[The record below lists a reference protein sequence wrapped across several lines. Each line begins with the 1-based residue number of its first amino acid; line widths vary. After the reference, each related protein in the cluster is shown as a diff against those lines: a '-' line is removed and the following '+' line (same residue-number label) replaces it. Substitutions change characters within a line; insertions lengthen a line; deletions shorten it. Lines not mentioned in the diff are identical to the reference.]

1 MIGFRCLAALLVVAT
16 LAACASTASRISD
29 QQSTFDAFPADVQT
43 KIRAGQIDVGFT
55 QDQVRMAVGEPTR
68 RYTQQTTT
76 GESEVWAYSKSS
88 PTFSFGL
95 GAGSFGSGVG
105 GGVGVGTNTG
115 GNSDDKLRVT
125 FVAGK
130 VTVVERTQ
138 K

>member
-1 MIGFRCLAALLVVAT
+1 MTLIRSASILLMAVA

-29 QQSTFDAFPADVQT
+29 QQSTFDAYPPEVQQ
-43 KIRAGQIDVGFT
+43 KIRAGQVDVGFT
-55 QDQVRMAVGEPTR
+55 QDQVRMAVGEPSR
-68 RYTQQTTT
+68 RYSQQTTS

-95 GAGSFGSGVG
+95 GAGTFGSGIG
-105 GGVGVGTNTG
+105 GGAGIGTSTG
-115 GNSDDKLRVT
+115 GNSDDVLRVT

-130 VTVVERTQ
+130 VTVVERT

>member
-1 MIGFRCLAALLVVAT
+1 MTHFRHASILLMALALG
-16 LAACASTASRISD
+16 ACSTAATRISD
-29 QQSTFDAFPADVQT
+29 QQSTFDAYPADVQQ
-43 KIRAGQIDVGFT
+43 KIRAGQVDVGFN
-55 QDQVRMAVGEPTR
+55 QDQVRMAVGEPSR
-68 RYTQQTTT
+68 RYTQQTTA

-105 GGVGVGTNTG
+105 GGAGIGTSTG
-115 GNSDDKLRVT
+115 GNSDDTLRIT

-130 VTVVERTQ
+130 VTVVERT

>member
-1 MIGFRCLAALLVVAT
+1 M
-16 LAACASTASRISD
+16 S
-29 QQSTFDAFPADVQT
+29 
-43 KIRAGQIDVGFT
+43 
-55 QDQVRMAVGEPTR
+55 VGEPSR

-95 GAGSFGSGVG
+95 GLGSFGPGVG
-105 GGVGVGTNTG
+105 GGVGLGTNTG

-130 VTVVERTQ
+130 VTAVERTQ
-138 K
+138 

>member
-1 MIGFRCLAALLVVAT
+1 MTLIRNASILLMAVALTACSSAAT
-16 LAACASTASRISD
+16 RISD
-29 QQSTFDAFPADVQT
+29 QQNTFDAYPPKVQQ

-68 RYTQQTTT
+68 RYMQQTTA

-95 GAGSFGSGVG
+95 GAGTFGSGIG
-105 GGVGVGTNTG
+105 GGAGVGTSTG
-115 GNSDDKLRVT
+115 GNSDDTLRVT

-130 VTVVERTQ
+130 VTVVERT